1 MNKSIDD
8 VNAEIELLEE
18 KYVESLY
25 GDKLLTSNQWDD
37 KLRLEDLKQYRES
50 IKACDLDVTKTIP
63 LVIQNSE
70 IRIDVHCDR
79 ILINDSVIN
88 DPVFIVA
95 ALKSIAKGNIK

>member
-8 VNAEIELLEE
+8 VNAEIELLDER
-18 KYVESLY
+18 YVEALC
-25 GDKLLTSNQWDD
+25 GD
-37 KLRLEDLKQYRES
+37 
-50 IKACDLDVTKTIP
+50 IKACGLYVTKTIP

>member
-18 KYVESLY
+18 KYVESLS
-25 GDKLLTSNQWDD
+25 GD
-37 KLRLEDLKQYRES
+37 
-50 IKACDLDVTKTIP
+50 IKACGLYVTKTIP
-63 LVIQNSE
+63 LVIHNSE

>member
-50 IKACDLDVTKTIP
+50 IKACDLDLTKTIP

-70 IRIDVHCDR
+70 IRIDVHFDR

-95 ALKSIAKGNIK
+95 ALKSIAKGNIE